1 LPSDDDDFNIFE
13 ILKAVPVIS
22 TLTAMELE
30 ELAKKLKPRK
40 FAKDEY
46 MMQFGEDGNEF
57 FIIISGVCKVLNKEG
72 HQVAEL
78 GSGDFVG
85 EMALLEKKPRN
96 ATVLCVENCETLVAD
111 KPLFESVLG
120 ENSSVRFAKRH
131 AKRNAVL
138 TVYKDEEEEKV
149 DVVQRINPDAEIEWI
164 SECVSDNILFVN
176 LESRSKL
183 DIIKKMYLEE
193 VEENYDLIKQ
203 KAEKADTFYV
213 IKEGSFAVIINGMR
227 VSKLVKG
234 ECFGEL
240 ALMHDA
246 PRAATIRAI
255 EKSKV
260 WTLERSNFR
269 RAVTDAKKKMRK
281 QRLGWLKEVELFKC
295 LSETQ
300 LHDVD
305 DALEEMVYSRDQVIL
320 REGAVG
326 DRFYIVK
333 SGCVKWE
340 TSHGETGERSKG
352 EYFGER
358 ALINNQTRAATVT
371 ARVQSVCLE
380 LNKRDFEAL
389 LGTVYDNMKKNIEI
403 EIAASQT
410 FMKQQ
415 SLAKDSMLRDDILD
429 VRYSGTKLEDLE
441 TVGILGR
448 GAFGVV
454 TLVIDPLTDK
464 SYALKAIK
472 KCQIVEMGQQSH
484 IVNEKRVME
493 RLNNQFLVNLRGT
506 FKDEL
511 RVYFLLDVCLGG
523 ELFTILR
530 RARYFDEETSKFYAA
545 CVVEA
550 FAYMHGIDIVYRDL
564 KPENL
569 VLDSTGYLKVTD
581 FGFAKRIDDKTYTLC
596 GTPDYLAPEIVTG
609 VGHCMG
615 VDWWTLGILIFEML
629 SSLPP
634 FYGDTPIETYKKI
647 VQCRLR
653 FPRYLSHESK
663 EIIRGFLKA
672 KVTRRLGVT
681 NNRSVSMIRN
691 HEWFHGFS
699 WRDLADFKLRPPLV
713 PKLKSQS
720 DMSNFN
726 TLEKEFENAY
736 PVSPEDDFDDEF

>member
-213 IKEGSFAVIINGMR
+213 IKEGSFAVIINGTR

-295 LSETQ
+295 LNETQ

-448 GAFGVV
+448 GRIILLS
-454 TLVIDPLTDK
+454 TSYNSSLKQENDQRMCKVILD
-464 SYALKAIK
+464 SIK
-472 KCQIVEMGQQSH
+472 VDYDDIDGAVPENK
-484 IVNEKRVME
+484 
-493 RLNNQFLVNLRGT
+493 
-506 FKDEL
+506 EL
-511 RVYFLLDVCLGG
+511 REKLWAVSKKRGLYPQVFHEDAAGKIKYIGDYEVIQHLNEHRGKGVLLLETFRNYIKIGEDWESDSRAEEVY
-523 ELFTILR
+523 
-530 RARYFDEETSKFYAA
+530 SMSSAA
-545 CVVEA
+545 E
-550 FAYMHGIDIVYRDL
+550 Y
-564 KPENL
+564 
-569 VLDSTGYLKVTD
+569 
-581 FGFAKRIDDKTYTLC
+581 
-596 GTPDYLAPEIVTG
+596 
-609 VGHCMG
+609 
-615 VDWWTLGILIFEML
+615 
-629 SSLPP
+629 
-634 FYGDTPIETYKKI
+634 
-647 VQCRLR
+647 
-653 FPRYLSHESK
+653 
-663 EIIRGFLKA
+663 
-672 KVTRRLGVT
+672 
-681 NNRSVSMIRN
+681 
-691 HEWFHGFS
+691 
-699 WRDLADFKLRPPLV
+699 
-713 PKLKSQS
+713 
-720 DMSNFN
+720 
-726 TLEKEFENAY
+726 
-736 PVSPEDDFDDEF
+736 